1 MTITDKKTPKQYQ
14 LFVIQ
19 RFKGKVHFDVPMSG
33 YTSWHIGGPADVM
46 AFPAD
51 DGDLKDIMTFAESK
65 GFPIYVI
72 GAGTNI
78 LVRDAGVRGVVINM
92 LEGFKDITWHD
103 AGDDVK
109 VVAGAGLLIG
119 ELLSECKSRGLAG
132 LEFAC
137 GIPGALGGAVVMNAG
152 AYGGEIKDIC
162 DGVEL
167 VTKKGQRRFVP
178 KDELGLGYRTSD
190 LPKGSVITR
199 VHLRF
204 KKSDAAAV
212 SANIESVAAKRR
224 ASARI
229 AYPNAGSVFKNP
241 EGMSAGRLIEEAGL
255 KGEICGGAQ
264 VSSVHAN
271 YIVNLGS
278 AKARDVLQLMAAMR
292 DKVYRI
298 SGVLLEPEI
307 KVFGED

>member
-1 MTITDKKTPKQYQ
+1 MTDKKPPVQYQ

-19 RFKGKVHFDVPMSG
+19 RFKGKVLFDAPMSG
-33 YTSWHIGGPADVM
+33 YTSWRIGGPADVV

-65 GFPIYVI
+65 GFAVYVI

-78 LVRDAGVRGVVINM
+78 LVRDGGVRGVVINM
-92 LEGFKDITWHD
+92 MEGFKDITWHEPGPD
-103 AGDDVK
+103 SVK
-109 VVAGAGLLIG
+109 AVAGAGLLLA
-119 ELLSECKSRGLAG
+119 ELLAECKGRGLAG

-137 GIPGALGGAVVMNAG
+137 GIPGGLGGAVVMNAG
-152 AYGGEIKDIC
+152 AYGGEMKDVC

-167 VTKKGQRRFVP
+167 VTRKGQKMFAP
-178 KDELGLGYRTSD
+178 SDELEFGYRTSAI
-190 LPKGSVITR
+190 PKGSVITR

-204 KKSDAAAV
+204 RRSDAATVGAK
-212 SANIESVAAKRR
+212 IEEVAARRR

-241 EGMSAGRLIEEAGL
+241 EGKSAGRLIEEAGL

-264 VSSVHAN
+264 VSPTHAN
-271 YIVNLGS
+271 YIVNLGT
-278 AKARDVLQLMAAMR
+278 AKARDVLSLMAAIR
-292 DKVYRI
+292 DKVYSR
-298 SGVLLEPEI
+298 SGILLEPEV
-307 KVFGED
+307 KVIGED

>member
-1 MTITDKKTPKQYQ
+1 MTITDKKTPVQYQ

-19 RFKGKVHFDVPMSG
+19 RFKGKVLFDVPMNG

-65 GFPIYVI
+65 GFPVFVI

-78 LVRDAGVRGVVINM
+78 LVRDGGVRGVVINM
-92 LEGFKDITWHD
+92 MEGFKDIQWHEAND
-103 AGDDVK
+103 EVK

-119 ELLSECKSRGLAG
+119 ELLAECKSRGLSG

-152 AYGGEIKDIC
+152 AYGGELKDVC

-167 VTKKGQRRFVP
+167 VTKKGQRRFVSR
-178 KDELGLGYRTSD
+178 DELGFGYRSSD
-190 LPKGSVITR
+190 LPKGSVVTR

-204 KKSDAAAV
+204 RKSETAAV
-212 SANIESVAAKRR
+212 SANIEAIAAKRR

-241 EGMSAGRLIEEAGL
+241 EGMSAGKLIEEAGL

-264 VSSVHAN
+264 VSPVHAN
-271 YIVNLGS
+271 YIVNLGT
-278 AKARDVLQLMAAMR
+278 ARARDVLQLMAAMR
-292 DKVYRI
+292 DKVYSK

>member
-1 MTITDKKTPKQYQ
+1 MQYQ

-19 RFKGKVHFDVPMSG
+19 RFKGKVLFDVPMSG

-51 DGDLKDIMTFAESK
+51 EGDLRDIMTFAESK
-65 GFPIYVI
+65 GFAVYVI

-78 LVRDAGVRGVVINM
+78 LVRDGGVRGVVINM
-92 LEGFKDITWHD
+92 MEGFKDITWHD
-103 AGDDVK
+103 AGEDVK
-109 VVAGAGLLIG
+109 AVAGAGLLLS
-119 ELLSECKSRGLAG
+119 ELLSECKGRGLAG

-152 AYGGEIKDIC
+152 AYGGEMKDVC

-178 KDELGLGYRTSD
+178 KDEIGFGYRTTD
-190 LPKGSVITR
+190 LPKGGIITR

-204 KKSDAAAV
+204 KRSDAAAV
-212 SANIESVAAKRR
+212 KERIEAVAAKRK

-241 EGMSAGRLIEEAGL
+241 EGNSAGRLIEEAGL
-255 KGEICGGAQ
+255 KGEVSGGAQ
-264 VSSVHAN
+264 VSSAHAN
-271 YIVNLGS
+271 YIVNLGN

-292 DKVYRI
+292 DRVYSR

-307 KVFGED
+307 KVLGED